1 MIHDHAGSG
10 IAWQHLC
17 KNNVDGKRSLKNLTS
32 KDGRNL
38 LVIRVKSFPDN
49 PVYIENVKLNGS
61 KTWYDIRKRKKF

>member
-10 IAWQHLC
+10 IAWRQLC
-17 KNNVDGKRSLKNLTS
+17 KNNVDGKVLKNQTS
-32 KDGRNL
+32 KNGRNL
-38 LVIRVKSFPDN
+38 WVIPDN